1 MECTKEPFDL
11 QLIELK
17 GRIKEHDQIEPFSDI
32 LDDNFLTGFLR
43 GKKGDVDK
51 TVKCLE
57 HYIQM
62 RTVKYKNFTKTFRP
76 STVKLLD
83 QGALQMMKH
92 HDPLGRVVLLVQI
105 TIAAALFM
113 MDEGIRHYFA
123 TGNEF
128 VTIVDCAG
136 ACLAQART
144 MTLRNIFLMVDMFTK
159 NVPSRPKAIHFIH
172 FHSDVEHL
180 HDHIPSRILPY
191 SLKGEL
197 SLEDAIDL
205 NTIPRI
211 KSSDEFYERLSSQLD
226 NTTRHGDKS
235 RSASSRRRS

>member
-105 TIAAALFM
+105 KNWFPSQFPVDEAIAAALFM

-159 NVPSRPKAIHFIH
+159 NVPSRPKAIHFVNHGFLIH
-172 FHSDVEHL
+172 NLRRVITPLLEKKLRERIRTKDLAHS
-180 HDHIPSRILPY
+180 IYPLP
-191 SLKGEL
+191 
-197 SLEDAIDL
+197 
-205 NTIPRI
+205 
-211 KSSDEFYERLSSQLD
+211 F
-226 NTTRHGDKS
+226 
-235 RSASSRRRS
+235 